1 MWPELIWV
9 VFFFSQIFFKWM
21 FFFSEIYKIKNKT
34 RQKTTKKKSGGHFAV
49 FRRHRKKVYIVHN
62 ERNVIE
68 EFIADSSQ

>member
-1 MWPELIWV
+1 MCPELIWV
-9 VFFFSQIFFKWM
+9 VFFLPKYFLSECFSFQK
-21 FFFSEIYKIKNKT
+21 EKIQNKT
-34 RQKTTKKKSGGHFAV
+34 RQKNNKTKSGDHFAV